1 MITRRRSRH
10 NSTNNYSK
18 VQDTVSNDD
27 ARYFIE
33 KIKNKSL
40 NAFSGVTTDTSDPVS
55 NIQNLEGKPPL
66 FQNYIHF
73 LARYVRFI
81 LSNITDTYDVIVSEW
96 MAKNPILVDK
106 IKFVDSSNIENVI
119 FKNIIE
125 YAEHKLGP
133 GIINSV
139 INRTFTDDEASNIWV
154 NTETYNPPALAF
166 LGPPGTAKTN
176 AITSALASLAKK
188 GENRLIWDWLRYDIT
203 THEVTTAPLV
213 LPVASDVVTDNP
225 LTTVALMR
233 STGNR
238 EIDIA
243 LTENIQTKTLSKAIA
258 TFAYI
263 LKGGHENG
271 LIELRPEVQQQ
282 INSNVVLSSLKLET
296 WKFVTTEKIDANNID
311 EITRP
316 IIDALNNRLKGFKA
330 IVEAIDTFAKNN
342 QSDSDWIDYIVSGR
356 YLDQSVK
363 NRLAVAEKYAND
375 FRELCHLLSDLIVF
389 GLTPVIADT
398 FMNFFMNMKE
408 SENNKEKIEN
418 GVMYIYHKIHNDYL
432 HRIISRV
439 FLLYAL
445 FNISKEQKKISEL
458 FAKLISTLQ
467 DGLETMLQ
475 EYVKWILPEGNQE
488 YYDLEVEYKNDI
500 PDIGKNKYIYY
511 DNFNR
516 FLLKMEFNSGDEE
529 YRYRKIDALFIENV
543 VSRFDA
549 DIKQMREFSAT
560 SQGYKTSKIA
570 SKSYDRVAE
579 GGSDR
584 HFGANR
590 LSFVDEISIITDT
603 INDVDEINKYYS
615 NSPNADLRTTAQRLG
630 DSFGRRFL
638 NLSDNDA
645 STVPYHLSVVFS
657 FIDTLV
663 RLFNADAGEIEWEP
677 AEYKN
682 EISRFKSSLE
692 TLFRKSLSIIT
703 SNPKIGFITGNENL
717 MEKPQSKNIDIFEII
732 ADYVLARLGV
742 VESVYTPGAVYS
754 FPAPIQVF
762 LKKARDSYIKVLNE
776 TKIDLDN
783 PNPNVSLPMYV
794 LFIDEILTKLTKQDF
809 TFWLNIWNGLVSPN
823 TDINQALPPNVCF
836 IVAGNMP
843 KDWRLLE
850 QALLQRAVVELEQP
864 EDEEGTKT
872 SYGPS
877 ADTLNA
883 LGSRINLYLVTYD
896 YSYLMQ
902 TDDSTIKKRTNL
914 FITSLVE
921 KVLDNAFS
929 NNNLVLLD
937 TAINIIGGFYDYYKV
952 IVSKRLSAVKEQ
964 NNEELARLHAY
975 IASLTARANI
985 TPYDINNVEHN
996 RTISQLI
1003 YSNHKGNITS
1013 TTYKDILDKAT
1024 KLNYLF
1030 NSTVFGKSIYKH
1042 MLIHYF
1048 KSNTHEAIYFKRM
1061 ITLVLSPVV
1070 LHLSF
1075 LHAYLTWNN
1084 MMRNI
1089 ADDLFNMGS
1098 SQFDADKASYYENI
1112 MKIIKDSAVLINFN
1126 ITTKD
1131 AMFGKLD
1138 LMTNN
1143 DYIMDRI
1150 VDLVFERN
1158 DGSNLEKVLSEK
1170 KDVRYCHPYVGA
1182 FIGLLTLAF
1191 YNYIKYMKKFN
1202 SNISNSILSLW
1213 NNIKT
1218 NIQNSLDQN
1227 NLGAKNNF
1235 KVLGTNINNYFID
1248 EDRKIS
1254 DVIFEKSKKTSD
1266 NAVEIKVIAFDK
1278 NIYKGSLEISGRSV
1292 EMPYERKGT
1301 VYTDAIAVKIQK
1313 TGEGNNSIDYQD
1325 IKAIKALVEYTFY
1338 TYVYKMREGN
1348 IDSASLVNYVLGSS
1362 SIPTPIVRNL
1372 MASFFS
1378 SPKEGHAFTIEPL
1391 REMDRWFTNV
1401 SSSVV
1406 RYVTIMF
1413 ILKHILTYEHDASHN
1428 NKSNLIVSFMNSIKA
1443 NMDKISSSIKN
1454 DFDALIR
1461 EFASLLYRYKEA
1473 VFTPLADDKQEFRMF
1488 SYDYYDTSGRAKGY
1502 DGYYMDPRN
1511 LINFGDLSFISK
1523 NLRGLDIIEV
1533 ISGDEERYIKEIAA
1547 KFVNNLKEKDTIPIT
1562 FLPIHLVS
1570 HLDNKEFSSPTKLK
1584 IDLLSGSIVRLVLGQ
1599 AATGHIE
1606 QDAFRYLLES
1616 STEENDPRIEFY
1628 DIKDLNCQICSIV
1641 KVLSDNIKYIDREQ
1655 FQDLDPII
1663 RELLDINSTIQTTW
1677 NGKNL
1682 IKALEETNK
1691 GYQNIEKAWKD
1702 INDGIFTE
1710 LRRSQRKY
1718 PSVVDYLN
1726 LWDNK
1731 EKQKEIKD
1739 FFYNLLVVLRKRSA
1753 DKDTYD
1759 ANKLINTLNTYI
1771 QQAAQQVDQKIDE
1784 MIKLDK
1790 DNKPLQKIKNLLST
1804 LKEDSSQL
1812 DNNIKSEIQSIIDE
1826 IHKENVSAVEIKYY
1840 KNEVIERNFKIL
1852 NPLIKYGFA
1861 ILLSNILLKIQYG
1874 ELQDYL
1880 TDIYHSFKASY
1891 KKVSSKDD
1899 DYDDKKYFDI
1909 FVRYIFYDINR
1920 RDIGGRN
1927 KKIEL
1932 NVNLVVMHGPITSN
1946 SSSNGIPLVTPV
1958 FTGSDQ
1964 GKTNVEQ
1971 EGNTIKGRRVYT
1983 QYEYMDD
1990 ANGVPTLYCDVHHMP
2005 IKGIRDVDGFLH
2017 KVEPTMDIASNDN
2030 DAKLGQK
2037 RIAYNDIMFLRDW
2050 AEPRYAFAPSV
2061 LVNALLIVGTYLVQN
2076 VLLGGSVDSELFNRL
2091 LPFVITNMYEYYY
2104 EDAIKAY
2111 GTDEAGVEKILD
2123 RISENTY
2130 KKPIHPL
2137 VAAMVLALNRND
2149 EKIKKRLR
2157 EDYGIKA
2164 SNESNTYSRRDS
2176 FMRDLRLKFYSV
2188 QTITAVKYNMY
2199 SLYEPGIVI
2208 VSEQQSPNEQHA

>member
-1 MITRRRSRH
+1 MIKRRRSQN

-18 VQDTVSNDD
+18 VHDTASNDD
-27 ARYFIE
+27 VRYFIE

-40 NAFSGVTTDTSDPVS
+40 NVFSGDKADPVS
-55 NIQNLEGKPPL
+55 NIDNLEGKPPL
-66 FQNYIHF
+66 FKNYIHF
-73 LARYVRFI
+73 LARYVRFT

-96 MAKNPILVDK
+96 MAKNPFLVDK
-106 IKFVDSSNIENVI
+106 IKFVDSSNIKSVISDNVI
-119 FKNIIE
+119 D
-125 YAEHKLGP
+125 YAERKLRP

-139 INRTFTDDEASNIWV
+139 INRTFTDDEAAKIWV
-154 NTETYNPPALAF
+154 NMETYNPPALAF

-176 AITSALASLAKK
+176 AITSALASLAQG

-243 LTENIQTKTLSKAIA
+243 LTENVQTKTLSKAIA

-263 LKGGHENG
+263 LKGGHENK

-282 INSNVVLSSLKLET
+282 INNNVVLSSLKLET
-296 WKFVTTEKIDANNID
+296 WKFITTKNIDANNID

-316 IIDALNNRLKGFKA
+316 LIDALSTRLKGFKA

-342 QSDSDWIDYIVSGR
+342 QSNSDWIDYIVSGR

-389 GLTPVIADT
+389 GLTPVIANT

-418 GVMYIYHKIHNDYL
+418 GFMYIYHKIHNDYL
-432 HRIISRV
+432 HRIISRI

-445 FNISKEQKKISEL
+445 FNISKEQNKISDL
-458 FAKLISTLQ
+458 FAKLINILQ
-467 DGLETMLQ
+467 DGLETMLK
-475 EYVKWILPEGNQE
+475 EYVKWISSESNQE
-488 YYDLEVEYKNDI
+488 YYDLEAEYKNDI
-500 PDIGKNKYIYY
+500 PNIGKNKYIYY
-511 DNFNR
+511 NNFNK
-516 FLLKMEFNSGDEE
+516 FLLKMESNSIDEE

-543 VSRFDA
+543 LSRFDV

-615 NSPNADLRTTAQRLG
+615 NSPNSDLRTTAQRLG

-638 NLSDNDA
+638 NLADNDA
-645 STVPYHLSVVFS
+645 STVPYPLSVVFS
-657 FIDTLV
+657 FIYTLV
-663 RLFNADAGEIEWEP
+663 NLYNTDAGKIKWKPAKYEDDIIE
-677 AEYKN
+677 
-682 EISRFKSSLE
+682 FKDSLE

-703 SNPKIGFITGNENL
+703 SNPKIGFITGNENS
-717 MEKPQSKNIDIFEII
+717 MEEPQSKNIDIFEIV

-762 LKKARDSYIKVLNE
+762 LKKARDSYIKALNE
-776 TKIDLDN
+776 TKID
-783 PNPNVSLPMYV
+783 NVRLPMYV

-850 QALLQRAVVELEQP
+850 QALLQRAVVELEEP
-864 EDEEGTKT
+864 EDDRGTKT

-883 LGSRINLYLVTYD
+883 LGSRINLYIVTYD

-914 FITSLVE
+914 FITSLVDE
-921 KVLDNAFS
+921 VLNNAFS
-929 NNNLVLLD
+929 NNILLD

-952 IVSKRLSAVKEQ
+952 IVSERLSAVKEQ

-1003 YSNHKGNITS
+1003 KSEHASNITS

-1030 NSTVFGKSIYKH
+1030 NSTVFGKSTYKH
-1042 MLIHYF
+1042 MLIDYF
-1048 KSNTHEAIYFKRM
+1048 KSNKHEAIYFKRM

-1098 SQFDADKASYYENI
+1098 NVFDADKASYYENI

-1126 ITTKD
+1126 MTTKD
-1131 AMFGKLD
+1131 ALSDKLE
-1138 LMTNN
+1138 LMKNN
-1143 DYIMDRI
+1143 DYEMDRI
-1150 VDLVFERN
+1150 VNLIFERE
-1158 DGSNLEKVLSEK
+1158 GSIDLGTVLSES
-1170 KDVRYCHPYVGA
+1170 KDIRYCHPYVGA
-1182 FIGLLTLAF
+1182 FIGLLTIAF

-1202 SNISNSILSLW
+1202 SNISNSISSLCSIIKS
-1213 NNIKT
+1213 NISD
-1218 NIQNSLDQN
+1218 SLGKND
-1227 NLGAKNNF
+1227 LAKNNF
-1235 KVLGTNINNYFID
+1235 YVLGININNYFID
-1248 EDRKIS
+1248 EDRKRKDI
-1254 DVIFEKSKKTSD
+1254 IFEKSKKTSD
-1266 NAVEIKVIAFDK
+1266 NAVEIKVIVFDK
-1278 NIYKGSLEISGRSV
+1278 GIYHGELKTSRGV
-1292 EMPYERKGT
+1292 AQMPYERKGL

-1313 TGEGNNSIDYQD
+1313 TGEGDNDINKKDID
-1325 IKAIKALVEYTFY
+1325 AIKALVEYTFY

-1348 IDSASLVNYVLGSS
+1348 FDSASLVNYVLGSS
-1362 SIPTPIVRNL
+1362 GITTPIVTNL

-1378 SPKEGHAFTIEPL
+1378 SPKEGHAFTVEPL

-1413 ILKHILTYEHDASHN
+1413 ILKHILTYEQDASSN

-1443 NMDKISSSIKN
+1443 NMDEINSNIKN
-1454 DFDALIR
+1454 DFDSLIR

-1473 VFTPLADDKQEFRMF
+1473 VFTPLAGDNQEFRMF
-1488 SYDYYDTSGRAKGY
+1488 SYDYYDMSGRSKKY
-1502 DGYYMDPRN
+1502 DGYYMNPRN

-1523 NLRGLDIIEV
+1523 NLKGSNIIEV
-1533 ISGDEERYIKEIAA
+1533 ISGGEGTYIQEIAA

-1570 HLDNKEFSSPTKLK
+1570 HLDNKEVISPTKQK
-1584 IDLLSGSIVRLVLGQ
+1584 MNLLSGSIVRLVLGQ
-1599 AATGHIE
+1599 AGKGRIE
-1606 QDAFRYLLES
+1606 QDAFRFLLEPIE
-1616 STEENDPRIEFY
+1616 TELEPIETANDPRIEFY
-1628 DIKDLNCQICSIV
+1628 KITYHNCQICDIL
-1641 KVLSDNIKYIDREQ
+1641 KVLSNSLKGIDKEQ
-1655 FQDLDPII
+1655 FQDLAPII
-1663 RELLDINSTIQTTW
+1663 QELLDINSTIQTTW
-1677 NGKNL
+1677 NDKNL
-1682 IKALEETNK
+1682 IKALEATNE
-1691 GYQNIEKAWKD
+1691 GYENIQTASKSID
-1702 INDGIFTE
+1702 DGIFTE

-1718 PSVVDYLN
+1718 PSVKRYLD
-1726 LWDNK
+1726 LWDHK
-1731 EKQKEIKD
+1731 ETQKNIKD
-1739 FFYNLLVVLRKRSA
+1739 FFDNMLVVLRKRSA
-1753 DKDTYD
+1753 DKDTYY

-1771 QQAAQQVDQKIDE
+1771 QQAAQKIDGIIE
-1784 MIKLDK
+1784 LDEN
-1790 DNKPLQKIKNLLST
+1790 NKALQKIKNLLST

-1812 DNNIKSEIQSIIDE
+1812 DENIKIEIASIIDE
-1826 IHKENVSAVEIKYY
+1826 IYAKNQSLIEIQQYR
-1840 KNEVIERNFKIL
+1840 NEVIERNFKIL
-1852 NPLIKYGFA
+1852 NPIIKYSFA
-1861 ILLSNILLKIQYG
+1861 ILLSNMLLKVQYG

-1880 TDIYHSFKASY
+1880 TNIDNSFKASY
-1891 KKVSSKDD
+1891 KKVSSID
-1899 DYDDKKYFDI
+1899 DYENKEYFNI
-1909 FVRYIFYDINR
+1909 FVRYMFYDINR
-1920 RDIGGRN
+1920 RDIGNEN
-1927 KKIEL
+1927 KEIDL
-1932 NVNLVVMHGPITSN
+1932 DVQLVVRYDPITS
-1946 SSSNGIPLVTPV
+1946 SSSVNGFPLVTPV
-1958 FTGSDQ
+1958 FTGSAN
-1964 GKTNVEQ
+1964 GKANVEL

-1983 QYEYMDD
+1983 QYEYIENN
-1990 ANGVPTLYCDVHHMP
+1990 NGVPTLYCDVHHMP
-2005 IKGIRDVDGFLH
+2005 IKGTRDVDGFLY
-2017 KVEPTMDIASNDN
+2017 KVETTIDIASNDK
-2030 DAKLGQK
+2030 DAKSGK
-2037 RIAYNDIMFLRDW
+2037 KHIAYKDIMFLRDW
-2050 AEPRYAFAPSV
+2050 AEPRYAFTPSA
-2061 LVNALLIVGTYLVQN
+2061 LVNALLIIGTYLVQN
-2076 VLLGGSVDSELFNRL
+2076 TLLGDKVDLKFVNRF
-2091 LPFVITNMYEYYY
+2091 LPFVITNMYEYYKDGI
-2104 EDAIKAY
+2104 EANGADK
-2111 GTDEAGVEKILD
+2111 AGVETILKN
-2123 RISENTY
+2123 ISENIY
-2130 KKPIHPL
+2130 KRPIHPL
-2137 VAAMVLALNRND
+2137 VAAIALALNRDD
-2149 EKIKKRLR
+2149 EKIKERLK
-2157 EDYGIKA
+2157 EDYAIRD

-2176 FMRDLRLKFYSV
+2176 FMRDLRLRFYSV
-2188 QTITAVKYNMY
+2188 QKVSAVNYNMY

-2208 VSEQQSPNEQHA
+2208 ISKQQSQNEQHA

>member
-18 VQDTVSNDD
+18 VHDTASNDD
-27 ARYFIE
+27 VRYFIE

-40 NAFSGVTTDTSDPVS
+40 NMFSGNTPNPASNPDPVS
-55 NIQNLEGKPPL
+55 DIGDLGDKPQL
-66 FQNYIHF
+66 FKNYIHF
-73 LARYVRFI
+73 LARYVRFT

-96 MAKNPILVDK
+96 MAKNPFLADK
-106 IKFVDSSNIENVI
+106 IKFVDSSNIKSVI
-119 FKNIIE
+119 SNNIID
-125 YAEHKLGP
+125 YAERKLRP

-139 INRTFTDDEASNIWV
+139 INRTFTDDGASKIWV
-154 NTETYNPPALAF
+154 NMETYNPPALAF

-176 AITSALASLAKK
+176 AITSALASLAKG

-263 LKGGHENG
+263 LKGGHENK

-282 INSNVVLSSLKLET
+282 LNNNVVLSSLKLET
-296 WKFVTTEKIDANNID
+296 WKFVTTENIDANNID
-311 EITRP
+311 KITRP
-316 IIDALNNRLKGFKA
+316 LIDALNTRLKGFKA
-330 IVEAIDTFAKNN
+330 IVEAIDRFAKNN
-342 QSDSDWIDYIVSGR
+342 QRSSDLIDYIVSGQ

-408 SENNKEKIEN
+408 SKNNKEKIEN

-432 HRIISRV
+432 HRIISRI
-439 FLLYAL
+439 FILYAL

-458 FAKLISTLQ
+458 FTKLISTLQ
-467 DGLETMLQ
+467 DGLENMLQ
-475 EYVKWILPEGNQE
+475 EYVKWILSENDKE
-488 YYDLEVEYKNDI
+488 YYDLEAEYKNDI
-500 PDIGKNKYIYY
+500 QDIGKNKYMYY
-511 DNFNR
+511 DKFNK
-516 FLLKMEFNSGDEE
+516 FLLKMELNNLDER

-570 SKSYDRVAE
+570 AKSYDRVAE

-603 INDVDEINKYYS
+603 INDVDEINRYYS
-615 NSPNADLRTTAQRLG
+615 NSPNPDLRTTAQRLG

-638 NLSDNDA
+638 NLADNDA
-645 STVPYHLSVVFS
+645 STVSYHLSVVFS
-657 FIDTLV
+657 FINTLV
-663 RLFNADAGEIEWEP
+663 QLFNADAGEIEWEL
-677 AEYKN
+677 ADYKK

-703 SNPKIGFITGNENL
+703 INPKIGFIMGNENSI
-717 MEKPQSKNIDIFEII
+717 EEPQSKNIDIFEII

-776 TKIDLDN
+776 TKIDLDK
-783 PNPNVSLPMYV
+783 PNSNVRLPMYV

-850 QALLQRAVVELEQP
+850 QALLQRAVVELQQP
-864 EDEEGTKT
+864 EDEGGTKT

-877 ADTLNA
+877 EDTLNA
-883 LGSRINLYLVTYD
+883 LGSRINLYIVTYD
-896 YSYLMQ
+896 YSYLMR
-902 TDDSTIKKRTNL
+902 TDDSTIKQRTNL
-914 FITSLVE
+914 FITSLVD
-921 KVLDNAFS
+921 KVLKNEFS
-929 NNNLVLLD
+929 NKILLD

-996 RTISQLI
+996 RTILQLI
-1003 YSNHKGNITS
+1003 NLEHVSNITS

-1042 MLIHYF
+1042 MLLDYF
-1048 KSNTHEAIYFKRM
+1048 KSNKYEAIYFKRM

-1098 SQFDADKASYYENI
+1098 NVFDADKASYYENI

-1126 ITTKD
+1126 ITTEQ
-1131 AMFGKLD
+1131 AMYDKLE

-1143 DYIMDRI
+1143 DYKMDRI
-1150 VDLVFERN
+1150 FDLIFERK
-1158 DGSNLEKVLSEK
+1158 GSIDFGKVLSES
-1170 KDVRYCHPYVGA
+1170 KDIRYCHPYVGA
-1182 FIGLLTLAF
+1182 FIGLLTIAF

-1202 SNISNSILSLW
+1202 PNISNSILSLW
-1213 NNIKT
+1213 DSIKNNIE
-1218 NIQNSLDQN
+1218 NSLGKN
-1227 NLGAKNNF
+1227 NLAKNNF
-1235 KVLGTNINNYFID
+1235 YVLGININNYFID
-1248 EDRKIS
+1248 KDRKIK
-1254 DVIFEKSKKTSD
+1254 DIIFEKSKKNSD

-1278 NIYKGSLEISGRSV
+1278 DIYQGELETSSGV
-1292 EMPYERKGT
+1292 VKMPYERKGL

-1313 TGEGNNSIDYQD
+1313 TGEGDNDINEKDID
-1325 IKAIKALVEYTFY
+1325 AIKALVEYTFY

-1348 IDSASLVNYVLGSS
+1348 FDSASLVNYVLGSS

-1372 MASFFS
+1372 MASFFN
-1378 SPKEGHAFTIEPL
+1378 SPKEGHAFTVEPL

-1413 ILKHILTYEHDASHN
+1413 ILKHILTYEQDESNN
-1428 NKSNLIVSFMNSIKA
+1428 NKSNLVVSFINSIKA
-1443 NMDKISSSIKN
+1443 NMDRINSNVKN

-1461 EFASLLYRYKEA
+1461 EFASLLYRYREA
-1473 VFTPLADDKQEFRMF
+1473 VFTPLAGDNQEFRMF
-1488 SYDYYDTSGRAKGY
+1488 SYDYYSTSGTSKEY
-1502 DGYYMDPRN
+1502 DGYYMNPRN

-1523 NLRGLDIIEV
+1523 NLKGLDIIQV
-1533 ISGDEERYIKEIAA
+1533 ISGDEGRYIQEIAA
-1547 KFVNNLKEKDTIPIT
+1547 KFVNNLKEKDTIPTT
-1562 FLPIHLVS
+1562 FLPIHLVA
-1570 HLDNKEFSSPTKLK
+1570 HLNNQQVTSPTTTK
-1584 IDLLSGSIVRLVLGQ
+1584 INLLSGSIVRLVLGLV
-1599 AATGHIE
+1599 GKGYIE
-1606 QDAFRYLLES
+1606 QDAFRFLLDP
-1616 STEENDPRIEFY
+1616 TETQNDPRIDFY
-1628 DIKDLNCQICSIV
+1628 EITDRNCQICDIV
-1641 KVLSDNIKYIDREQ
+1641 QVLSNNLKHIDKEQ
-1655 FQDLDPII
+1655 FQDLAPII
-1663 RELLDINSTIQTTW
+1663 QELLDINSIIQTTW

-1682 IKALEETNK
+1682 IQALEATNE
-1691 GYQNIEKAWKD
+1691 GYENIQTALKAID
-1702 INDGIFTE
+1702 DGIFTE

-1718 PSVVDYLN
+1718 PSVKKYLD
-1726 LWDNK
+1726 LWDHK
-1731 EKQKEIKD
+1731 ETQKNIKD
-1739 FFYNLLVVLRKRSA
+1739 FFDNMLVVLRKKSA
-1753 DKDTYD
+1753 DKDTYY

-1771 QQAAQQVDQKIDE
+1771 QQAAQKIDG
-1784 MIKLDK
+1784 MIELDEN
-1790 DNKPLQKIKNLLST
+1790 NKALQKIKNLLST
-1804 LKEDSSQL
+1804 LKKDSSQL
-1812 DNNIKSEIQSIIDE
+1812 DENIKSEIASIIDKIYEDSSKTLIE
-1826 IHKENVSAVEIKYY
+1826 IRDYR
-1840 KNEVIERNFKIL
+1840 NEVIERNFKIL

-1861 ILLSNILLKIQYG
+1861 ILLSNMLLKIQYG

-1880 TDIYHSFKASY
+1880 TNIDYSFKASY
-1891 KKVSSKDD
+1891 KKVSSID
-1899 DYDDKKYFDI
+1899 DYEDKEYFNI
-1909 FVRYIFYDINR
+1909 FVRYMFYDINR
-1920 RDIGGRN
+1920 RDIGDKN
-1927 KKIEL
+1927 KEIDID
-1932 NVNLVVMHGPITSN
+1932 VQLVVRHEPITS
-1946 SSSNGIPLVTPV
+1946 SSSVNGIPLVTPV
-1958 FTGSDQ
+1958 FTGSKH
-1964 GKTNVEQ
+1964 GKANVEL
-1971 EGNTIKGRRVYT
+1971 EGNTINGRRVYT
-1983 QYEYMDD
+1983 QYEYIENDKGIP
-1990 ANGVPTLYCDVHHMP
+1990 NLYCDVHHMP
-2005 IKGIRDVDGFLH
+2005 IKGTRDVDGFLH
-2017 KVEPTMDIASNDN
+2017 KVETTIDIASNDK
-2030 DAKLGQK
+2030 DAKSGK
-2037 RIAYNDIMFLRDW
+2037 KHIAYKDLMFLRDW
-2050 AEPRYAFAPSV
+2050 AEPRYAFAPSA
-2061 LVNALLIVGTYLVQN
+2061 LVNALLIIGTYLVQN
-2076 VLLGGSVDSELFNRL
+2076 TLLGDKVDLKFVNRF
-2091 LPFVITNMYEYYY
+2091 LPFVITNMYEYYK
-2104 EDAIKAY
+2104 DAIEAN
-2111 GTDEAGVEKILD
+2111 GTDKAGVERILKN
-2123 RISENTY
+2123 ISENIY
-2130 KKPIHPL
+2130 KRPIHPL
-2137 VAAMVLALNRND
+2137 VAAITLALNRDD
-2149 EKIKKRLR
+2149 EKIKERLK
-2157 EDYGIKA
+2157 EDYAIRE

-2176 FMRDLRLKFYSV
+2176 FMRDLRLRFYSV
-2188 QTITAVKYNMY
+2188 QKVSAVNYNMY

-2208 VSEQQSPNEQHA
+2208 MSEQQSQNEQHA

>member
-18 VQDTVSNDD
+18 VHDTASNDD
-27 ARYFIE
+27 VRYFIE

-40 NAFSGVTTDTSDPVS
+40 NIFSGNTAMPASSEDPVS
-55 NIQNLEGKPPL
+55 NIGDLGDKPQL
-66 FQNYIHF
+66 FKNYIHF
-73 LARYVRFI
+73 LARYVRFT

-106 IKFVDSSNIENVI
+106 IKFVDSSNIKSVI
-119 FKNIIE
+119 SNNIID
-125 YAEHKLGP
+125 YAERKLRP

-139 INRTFTDDEASNIWV
+139 INRTFTDDGASKIWV
-154 NTETYNPPALAF
+154 NMETYNPPALAF

-176 AITSALASLAKK
+176 AITSALAYLAKG

-263 LKGGHENG
+263 LKGGHENK

-282 INSNVVLSSLKLET
+282 LNNNVVLSSLKLET
-296 WKFVTTEKIDANNID
+296 WKFVTTENIDANNID
-311 EITRP
+311 KITRP
-316 IIDALNNRLKGFKA
+316 LIDALNTRLKGFKA
-330 IVEAIDTFAKNN
+330 IVEAIDRFAKNN
-342 QSDSDWIDYIVSGR
+342 QSSSDLIDYIVSGQ

-432 HRIISRV
+432 HRIISRI

-445 FNISKEQKKISEL
+445 FNISKEQNKIIEL
-458 FAKLISTLQ
+458 FTKLIGTLQ
-467 DGLETMLQ
+467 DGLETMFK
-475 EYVKWILPEGNQE
+475 EYVNWISTQSAQE
-488 YYDLEVEYKNDI
+488 YYDLEAEYKNDI
-500 PDIGKNKYIYY
+500 PDIGKNKYMYY
-511 DNFNR
+511 DKFNK
-516 FLLKMEFNSGDEE
+516 FLLKMELNNLDEG

-549 DIKQMREFSAT
+549 DIKQIREFSST

-570 SKSYDRVAE
+570 AKSYDRVAE

-590 LSFVDEISIITDT
+590 LSFVDEISIITDM

-657 FIDTLV
+657 FIYTIVNLY
-663 RLFNADAGEIEWEP
+663 NTDAGQITWKP
-677 AEYKN
+677 AKYEDDITKFN
-682 EISRFKSSLE
+682 KSLE
-692 TLFRKSLSIIT
+692 ILFRKSLSIIT
-703 SNPKIGFITGNENL
+703 SNPKIGFITGNENSI
-717 MEKPQSKNIDIFEII
+717 EEPQSKNIDIFEII

-776 TKIDLDN
+776 TKIDLDK
-783 PNPNVSLPMYV
+783 PNSNVRLPMYV

-850 QALLQRAVVELEQP
+850 QALLQRAVVKLEQP
-864 EDEEGTKT
+864 EDEGGTTT

-877 ADTLNA
+877 EDTLNA
-883 LGSRINLYLVTYD
+883 LGSRINLYIVTYD
-896 YSYLMQ
+896 YSYLMR
-902 TDDSTIKKRTNL
+902 TDDSTIKQRTNL
-914 FITSLVE
+914 FITSLVDE
-921 KVLDNAFS
+921 VLNNAFS
-929 NNNLVLLD
+929 NNNSVLLD

-996 RTISQLI
+996 RTILQLI
-1003 YSNHKGNITS
+1003 NSEHASNITS

-1030 NSTVFGKSIYKH
+1030 NSTVFDKSIYKH
-1042 MLIHYF
+1042 MLLDYF
-1048 KSNTHEAIYFKRM
+1048 KSNKHEAIYFKRM

-1089 ADDLFNMGS
+1089 ADDLFNIGS
-1098 SQFDADKASYYENI
+1098 NVFDADKASYYENI

-1126 ITTKD
+1126 MTTENALSD
-1131 AMFGKLD
+1131 KLE

-1143 DYIMDRI
+1143 DYKMDRI
-1150 VDLVFERN
+1150 VGLVFERE
-1158 DGSNLEKVLSEK
+1158 GGIELGKLLSES
-1170 KDVRYCHPYVGA
+1170 KDIRYCHPYVGA

-1202 SNISNSILSLW
+1202 PNISNSILSLW
-1213 NNIKT
+1213 DSIKNNIE
-1218 NIQNSLDQN
+1218 NSLGKNDS
-1227 NLGAKNNF
+1227 AKNNF
-1235 KVLGTNINNYFID
+1235 YVLRININNYFID
-1248 EDRKIS
+1248 KDRKIK
-1254 DVIFEKSKKTSD
+1254 DIIFEKSKKTSD

-1278 NIYKGSLEISGRSV
+1278 NIYQGELETSSRV
-1292 EMPYERKGT
+1292 VKMPYERKGL

-1313 TGEGNNSIDYQD
+1313 TGEGDNDINEKDID
-1325 IKAIKALVEYTFY
+1325 AIKALVEYTFY

-1348 IDSASLVNYVLGSS
+1348 FDSASLVNYVLGSS

-1372 MASFFS
+1372 MASFFN
-1378 SPKEGHAFTIEPL
+1378 SPKEGHAFTVEPL

-1406 RYVTIMF
+1406 RYVTIML
-1413 ILKHILTYEHDASHN
+1413 ILKHLLTYEHNASDN
-1428 NKSNLIVSFMNSIKA
+1428 NESNLIVSFMNSIKA
-1443 NMDKISSSIKN
+1443 NMDEINSNVKN

-1473 VFTPLADDKQEFRMF
+1473 VFTPLAGDSQEFRMF
-1488 SYDYYDTSGRAKGY
+1488 SYDYYSTSGTSKQY
-1502 DGYYMDPRN
+1502 DGYYMNPRN

-1523 NLRGLDIIEV
+1523 NLTGSDIIQI
-1533 ISGDEERYIKEIAA
+1533 ISGAEGGYIQEIAA
-1547 KFVNNLKEKDTIPIT
+1547 KFVNTLKEKDPIPIT

-1570 HLDNKEFSSPTKLK
+1570 HLNNEQVSSATKTK
-1584 IDLLSGSIVRLVLGQ
+1584 IKLLSGNIVRLVLGQ
-1599 AATGHIE
+1599 AAEGRIE
-1606 QDAFRYLLES
+1606 QDAFRFLLDPIE
-1616 STEENDPRIEFY
+1616 TQNDPRIDFY
-1628 DIKDLNCQICSIV
+1628 KITHHNCQICDIM
-1641 KVLSDNIKYIDREQ
+1641 KVLSNNLLHIDKEQ
-1655 FQDLDPII
+1655 FQDLAPII
-1663 RELLDINSTIQTTW
+1663 QELLDINSIIQTTW
-1677 NGKNL
+1677 NDKNL
-1682 IKALEETNK
+1682 IQALEATNEGYENIQKAL
-1691 GYQNIEKAWKD
+1691 KATD
-1702 INDGIFTE
+1702 DGIFTE

-1718 PSVVDYLN
+1718 PSVVRYLN

-1731 EKQKEIKD
+1731 ETQKQIKD
-1739 FFYNLLVVLRKRSA
+1739 FFDNMLVVLRKRSA
-1753 DKDTYD
+1753 DKDTYY

-1771 QQAAQQVDQKIDE
+1771 QKAAQQVAQKIDE
-1784 MIKLDK
+1784 IIKPDEN
-1790 DNKPLQKIKNLLST
+1790 NKELQKIKNLLIT
-1804 LKEDSSQL
+1804 LKQNSTQL
-1812 DNNIKSEIQSIIDE
+1812 DENIKSEIASIIAE
-1826 IHKENVSAVEIKYY
+1826 IYAKSKGAAVEIQQYRDD
-1840 KNEVIERNFKIL
+1840 VIERNFKIL

-1880 TDIYHSFKASY
+1880 TNIDYSFKASY
-1891 KKVSSKDD
+1891 KKVSSID
-1899 DYDDKKYFDI
+1899 DYDDKEYFNI
-1909 FVRYIFYDINR
+1909 FVRYMFYDMNR
-1920 RDIGGRN
+1920 QDIEGPD
-1927 KKIEL
+1927 KKIEP
-1932 NVNLVVMHGPITSN
+1932 NVTLVVRLDRITSE
-1946 SSSNGIPLVTPV
+1946 SSSTGIPLVTPV
-1958 FTGSDQ
+1958 FTGSAK
-1964 GKTNVEQ
+1964 GKANVEL
-1971 EGNTIKGRRVYT
+1971 EGNTINGRRVYT
-1983 QYEYMDD
+1983 QYEYIENDR
-1990 ANGVPTLYCDVHHMP
+1990 GVPNLYCDVHHMP
-2005 IKGIRDVDGFLH
+2005 IKGTRDVDGFLH
-2017 KVEPTMDIASNDN
+2017 KVEPTIDIASNDK
-2030 DAKLGQK
+2030 DAKSGK
-2037 RIAYNDIMFLRDW
+2037 KHMAYNNIMFLRDW
-2050 AEPRYAFAPSV
+2050 AEPRYAFAHSA
-2061 LVNALLIVGTYLVQN
+2061 LVNALLIIGTYLVQN
-2076 VLLGGSVDSELFNRL
+2076 TLLGDSGDFVNRF
-2091 LPFVITNMYEYYY
+2091 LPFVITNMYEYYKD
-2104 EDAIKAY
+2104 EIEAN
-2111 GTDEAGVEKILD
+2111 GTNEAGVETFLNN
-2123 RISENTY
+2123 ISENIY

-2137 VAAMVLALNRND
+2137 VAAITLALNRDD
-2149 EKIKKRLR
+2149 EKIKERLK
-2157 EDYGIKA
+2157 EDYAIRD

-2176 FMRDLRLKFYSV
+2176 FMRDLRLRFYSV
-2188 QTITAVKYNMY
+2188 QTVSAVKYNMY

-2208 VSEQQSPNEQHA
+2208 VSAQQSQNEQHA